1 MKDEIIQIIA
11 ATFSVHER
19 ENNNDVSANDLEHWN
34 SLNHFNLVV
43 ALEEKY
49 KITFSLDDVVSLVN
63 VQNII
68 DTVEKK
74 TKGL

>member
-11 ATFSVHER
+11 ATFSVQEK
-19 ENNNDVSANDLEHWN
+19 EINNDVSANDLEHWN